1 MEGSAAMTTLPANL
15 TLREAQGVL
24 DTLRESFGEAD
35 ADVWRIDA
43 GAVVQLDTS
52 ALAVLL
58 ECARTAAAGGRRLEI
73 LHIPPR
79 LADLARLYDVDELLH
94 IEPAPAV
101 T

>member
-1 MEGSAAMTTLPANL
+1 MEVSAAMTALPANL

-24 DTLRESFGEAD
+24 DTLRDAFGEAD
-35 ADVWRIDA
+35 ADVWQIDA

-58 ECARTAAAGGRRLEI
+58 ECARIAAAGGRRLEI

-94 IEPAPAV
+94 IETAPAV
-101 T
+101 A